1 MAEHY
6 IEIDPL
12 SPLSVWRARGEYY
25 RILREFDD
33 KVDIFLR
40 RLADRG
46 REVFDSLGYTVD
58 GGEITVTVERIE
70 DGYCIDAAGQGVIFL
85 EFGAGDATIGDKYA
99 SMMPFDVSPGSY
111 SETHD
116 QQYSTYGQWVF
127 GGILYTEVLPRNGM
141 QRAWETVMQEWRDI
155 AREVFA

>member
-1 MAEHY
+1 MADHF

-12 SPLSVWRARGEYY
+12 SPWSVIRAKAEYY
-25 RILREFDD
+25 RILQEFDA
-33 KVDIFLR
+33 KVDVFLK
-40 RLADRG
+40 RLAERG
-46 REVFDSLGYTVD
+46 REVFDSLGYTPD
-58 GGEITVTVERIE
+58 SGEITVTVEEI
-70 DGYCIDAAGQGVIFL
+70 DNGYCIDAAGQGVIFL

-99 SMMPFDVSPGSY
+99 SMMPFAVSPGSY

-116 QQYSTYGQWVF
+116 QQYSTYGVWTF